1 MSDLRAFLNKLREE
15 RPEDILELNDEMDSK
30 HELSFLQWKLEER
43 GMYPLVIANN
53 VRNYD
58 GRQSRFPVVTNVF
71 ASRSR
76 CAWAIG
82 STAERVSFDYAAK
95 VHERRDPEKVPS
107 DRAPVHEVIRQGDD
121 VDLSILPA
129 PVHHEWDP
137 GPYITAGFVT
147 MKWPDREAYNMGL
160 HRCYIRSKNT
170 MASYFSFAKHNW
182 HILEENKRRNLPTKV
197 VVWFG
202 HHPGA
207 LIGAQAR
214 AASYTDEYRLLG
226 PFTGAPLR
234 LTPSVTWGEEFL
246 VPADAEFVI
255 EGEVP
260 PGKEVVEA
268 PFGEY
273 TRYYGEQR
281 YNPLIEVKAITHR
294 GDAIFHD
301 ILVSH
306 ADNQV
311 MGGFALEGRVFEAV
325 QNVVLGVENV
335 HLPLSGCCRFTCYIK
350 INKKTEGE
358 GKLALAAALPVDS
371 RIKYIVVVDKDIN
384 IFNESEVLWAIAT
397 RTTLPQDAIVIT
409 DIIGEG
415 LDPTGTDTGL
425 INKIG
430 IDATKPINSA
440 FAEKVDFPQEL
451 HRSFNLEKYVS
462 AQQAAVFPR
471 G

>member
-1 MSDLRAFLNKLREE
+1 MSDLRTFLKRLREE
-15 RPEDILELNDEMDSK
+15 RPDDILELNQEVDSK
-30 HELSFLQWKLEER
+30 HELSYLQAKLEER
-43 GMYPLVIANN
+43 SMFPLVIANN
-53 VRNYD
+53 VRNFD
-58 GRQSRFPVVTNVF
+58 GSRSKFPVVSNIF

-76 CAWAIG
+76 CAWSIG
-82 STAERVSFDYAAK
+82 STAERVSFDYATK
-95 VHERRDPEKVPS
+95 VHERRDTVTMPADKAPS
-107 DRAPVHEVIRQGDD
+107 HEVIRQGAD

-182 HILEENKRRNLPTKV
+182 HILEENKRRKQPTRV

-202 HHPGA
+202 HHPGT

-214 AASYTDEYRLLG
+214 AASYTDEYKLLG
-226 PFTGAPLR
+226 PFIDTPFS
-234 LTPSVTWGEEFL
+234 LTPSVTWGDEFL

-255 EGEVP
+255 EGEMS
-260 PGKEVVEA
+260 GEDVVEA

-281 YNPLIEVKAITHR
+281 FNPLIEVKAITHR
-294 GDAIFHD
+294 SDAIYHD

-325 QNVVLGVENV
+325 QNVVLGVQNV

-350 INKKTEGE
+350 IDKKTEGE

-371 RIKYIVVVDKDIN
+371 RIKYIVAVDKDVD

-397 RTTLPQDAIVIT
+397 RTTFPQDAIVIS

-425 INKIG
+425 ITKVG
-430 IDATKPINSA
+430 VDATKPVNAA
-440 FAEKVDFPQEL
+440 FAEKVGFPAEVM
-451 HRSFNLEKYVS
+451 SKFNLEKY
-462 AQQAAVFPR
+462 ANAKQIAAFPR